1 MLLENF
7 FIVKK
12 RGDWVTSPRFERF
25 KSHPRTFFRH
35 FQNDEI
41 TFVNP
46 TIWVPKVIK
55 IPL

>member
-25 KSHPRTFFRH
+25 KSPPALLRKLFGFSVD
-35 FQNDEI
+35 FEA
-41 TFVNP
+41 
-46 TIWVPKVIK
+46 
-55 IPL
+55 IPSMI